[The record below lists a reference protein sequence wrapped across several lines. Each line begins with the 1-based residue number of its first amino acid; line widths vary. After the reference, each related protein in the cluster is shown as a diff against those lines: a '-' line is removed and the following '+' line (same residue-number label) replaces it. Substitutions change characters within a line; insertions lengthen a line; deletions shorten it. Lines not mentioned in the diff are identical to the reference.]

1 MLESGRDTR
10 GEATQFRQAGLL
22 PEHDSYWSAHL
33 VHGLP
38 TTSPQAWDAPL
49 VAARH
54 ASLVLLTHVDESYTK
69 ERYFLAA
76 LRVPENEANSITG
89 ALNGVVMDA
98 AIDHRKA
105 SAVNRLFTAENWYS

>member
-1 MLESGRDTR
+1 M
-10 GEATQFRQAGLL
+10 
-22 PEHDSYWSAHL
+22 
-33 VHGLP
+33 
-38 TTSPQAWDAPL
+38 
-49 VAARH
+49 
-54 ASLVLLTHVDESYTK
+54 LLTYVDESYTK

-105 SAVNRLFTAENWYS
+105 SAVNGLFTAENWYS